1 MNRRDLLRG
10 LVAMPVASAF
20 SSCTQSVSQRPG
32 PVTTLKVI
40 LDGSFAV
47 VFERQNPTRIT
58 AVIPHDPD
66 KLHRFYFN
74 DFFKPMDN
82 GQDAN
87 RYYNFQLSSKGL
99 EENQARRPY
108 TDQCF
113 RDFSKHSD
121 WKREKYFVTI
131 ELPVPDVITF
141 IPPAASVIFRRSH
154 QQVLMPLNHVLR
166 YRVQNV
172 DEVQM
177 TQQGSKPVKPLSN
190 SDFEKEYYRWC
201 KDPNTG
207 ARSGHCGQM
216 QEHSSEWSEDN
227 AVTYYFAVGTT
238 SYQQAPA
245 SSSKAED
252 HAIRFFNEILL
263 RSFPKAQPELQLE

>member
-10 LVAMPVASAF
+10 LAAMPVASAF
-20 SSCTQSVSQRPG
+20 SSCTTSTESVSQRPAT
-32 PVTTLKVI
+32 VTTLKVV

-99 EENQARRPY
+99 EENRARRPY

-121 WKREKYFVTI
+121 WKQCTI
-131 ELPVPDVITF
+131 CGVKLAARLPV
-141 IPPAASVIFRRSH
+141 
-154 QQVLMPLNHVLR
+154 
-166 YRVQNV
+166 
-172 DEVQM
+172 
-177 TQQGSKPVKPLSN
+177 G
-190 SDFEKEYYRWC
+190 
-201 KDPNTG
+201 
-207 ARSGHCGQM
+207 
-216 QEHSSEWSEDN
+216 
-227 AVTYYFAVGTT
+227 
-238 SYQQAPA
+238 
-245 SSSKAED
+245 
-252 HAIRFFNEILL
+252 
-263 RSFPKAQPELQLE
+263 

>member
-10 LVAMPVASAF
+10 LAAMPVASAF
-20 SSCTQSVSQRPG
+20 SSCTTSTESVSQRPA

-47 VFERQNPTRIT
+47 VFERQNPTRIK

-74 DFFKPMDN
+74 DFVKPVDN

-99 EENQARRPY
+99 EENRARRPY

-121 WKREKYFVTI
+121 WKREKYFVAI

-141 IPPAASVIFRRSH
+141 IAPAAPVTFRRSH
-154 QQVLMPLNHVLR
+154 KQALMPLNHVLR

-172 DEVQM
+172 DEGHM
-177 TQQGSKPVKPLSN
+177 PQQWSN
-190 SDFEKEYYRWC
+190 
-201 KDPNTG
+201 
-207 ARSGHCGQM
+207 A
-216 QEHSSEWSEDN
+216 
-227 AVTYYFAVGTT
+227 
-238 SYQQAPA
+238 
-245 SSSKAED
+245 
-252 HAIRFFNEILL
+252 
-263 RSFPKAQPELQLE
+263 